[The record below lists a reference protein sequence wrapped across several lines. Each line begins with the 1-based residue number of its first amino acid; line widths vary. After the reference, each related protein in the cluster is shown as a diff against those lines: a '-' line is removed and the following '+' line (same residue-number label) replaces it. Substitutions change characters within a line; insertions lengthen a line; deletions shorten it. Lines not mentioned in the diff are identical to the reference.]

1 MGARFARGQW
11 VHAVQEDNWNTPCKD
26 MVLSVPL
33 RNYPF
38 PTLTYSLPLAAGV
51 AADSLCLNNQR
62 FCSDPTYNPK
72 YNPTSDPT
80 SNPMSNPAS
89 STPAESY
96 IEPYI
101 EFPLSRT

>member
-1 MGARFARGQW
+1 MF
-11 VHAVQEDNWNTPCKD
+11 
-26 MVLSVPL
+26 LSVPL

-38 PTLTYSLPLAAGV
+38 PTLMYSLPLAAGV
-51 AADSLCLNNQR
+51 AADSLCPNYHR
-62 FCSDPTYNPK
+62 SYIYNPK

-80 SNPMSNPAS
+80 SNPTSNPAS

-101 EFPLSRT
+101 EFLLSPT